1 MATTGPIGTNTP
13 SGSHAVVVGGS
24 MAGLMAA
31 RILSE
36 HFERVTIVERDRFPE
51 GAENR
56 KGAPHARHAHALL
69 PRGFMIMARL
79 FPGIAEELVS
89 DGAITSDVPAESLRY
104 QSGGYRVRF
113 AIGRKSLLM
122 SRPFLEMHI
131 RRRVRA
137 LANVVVLDE
146 HAVTGLRSGEDG
158 KRISG
163 VAVKGRA
170 PSASERRLDADLVV
184 DASGRGS
191 RAAAW
196 LSEMGYER
204 PEEERI
210 EIGVGY
216 TTRIYRSRP
225 DDLSGVKFVI
235 IEPTPGR
242 ERSIGAMFRME
253 GDRWIVTLGGW
264 LGECAPTDEA
274 GFVEFAKNL
283 PAPDIHEV
291 IKDAE
296 PIGEAVR
303 YNFPANL
310 RRRYE
315 RLRRLPEGYL
325 VTGDALCSFNPIY
338 GQGMSVAALEAET
351 LEACLAGGLEDLP
364 RRFYGRVSK
373 VVDTPWKLAARADF
387 THPGVEGNKALSTGI
402 VNWYVGHVRRA
413 ISRDEEVCR
422 VFTMVTGLLAPPSA
436 LFRPRIA
443 LRVFRQM
450 LVRDAQSTT
459 PPVPG
464 SELREP
470 VLVGD
475 SG

>member
-1 MATTGPIGTNTP
+1 M
-13 SGSHAVVVGGS
+13 SESHAVVIGGS

-31 RILSE
+31 RILSD

-51 GAENR
+51 GNENR
-56 KGAPHARHAHALL
+56 KGVPQARHAHALL

-79 FPGIAEELVS
+79 FPGLAEELVS
-89 DGAITSDVPAESLRY
+89 DGAIASDIPAESLRY
-104 QSGGYRVRF
+104 QSGGYRMRF
-113 AIGRKSLLM
+113 SIGRKSLLM
-122 SRPFLEMHI
+122 SRPFLEGHV
-131 RRRVRA
+131 RGRVRA
-137 LANVVVLDE
+137 LANVTVLEGHTVTGLLSDGAAKRVGGVTVKRRDE
-146 HAVTGLRSGEDG
+146 HA
-158 KRISG
+158 
-163 VAVKGRA
+163 
-170 PSASERRLDADLVV
+170 PERRLDADLVV

-196 LSEMGYER
+196 LWEMGHER

-225 DDLSGVKFVI
+225 DDLSGVKFVV

-253 GDRWIVTLGGW
+253 DERWIVTLGGW
-264 LGECAPTDEA
+264 LGERAPTDEA
-274 GFVEFAKNL
+274 GFVEFARNL
-283 PAPDIHEV
+283 PAADIYEV

-296 PIGEAVR
+296 PLGEAVK

-315 RLRRLPEGYL
+315 RLRKLPEGYL

-351 LEACLAGGLEDLP
+351 LEGCLVGGLEELP
-364 RRFYGRVSK
+364 HRFYQRVSK
-373 VVDTPWKLAARADF
+373 VVDIPWKLAAGADF
-387 THPGVEGNKALSTGI
+387 THPGVEGNKALTTGI
-402 VNWYVGHVRRA
+402 VNWYVGHVRKA
-413 ISRDEEVCR
+413 ITRDEEVCR
-422 VFTMVTGLLAPPSA
+422 AFTMVTGLLAPPGA
-436 LFRPRIA
+436 LFQPKIA

-450 LVRDAQSTT
+450 LTRDRQTAVS
-459 PPVPG
+459 PIPG
-464 SELREP
+464 RELP
-470 VLVGD
+470 GAIPAGD
-475 SG
+475 AG